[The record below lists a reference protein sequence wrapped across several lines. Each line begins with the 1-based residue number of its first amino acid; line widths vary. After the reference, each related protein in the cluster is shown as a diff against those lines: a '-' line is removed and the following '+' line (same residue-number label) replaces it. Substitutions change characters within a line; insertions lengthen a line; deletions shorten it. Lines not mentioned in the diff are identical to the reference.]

1 MIDLPNVTLVLVDS
15 RKGVKQTRSII
26 GALQS
31 CCYRINY
38 GDILLLNRERTNS
51 ATEYSEFIINDLPL
65 KIETSHALIVQTDGF
80 VYNDSNW
87 NNDWLEY
94 DYIGAPWLPDP
105 NHRWPGYPNITPETR
120 VGNGGFSLRSR
131 NLMMEARQFA
141 LREPLPI
148 ELEDA
153 YICRT
158 LGPAL
163 QEKGY
168 KFAPVEVAEKFSGE
182 NVMLKDQ
189 FGFHGK
195 LTAEMNG
202 IKL

>member
-15 RKGVKQTRSII
+15 RTGVKQTNAVMR
-26 GALQS
+26 ALRQCTES
-31 CCYRINY
+31 INY
-38 GDILLLNRERTNS
+38 EDIQYINDIRIDN
-51 ATEYSEFIINDLPL
+51 ATDYSEFVINDLPL
-65 KIETSHALIVQTDGF
+65 RIETSHALMVQTDGF
-80 VYNDSNW
+80 VVNPYAW
-87 NNDWLEY
+87 NNDWLQY

-131 NLMMEARQFA
+131 KLMMEARQFA

-182 NVMLKDQ
+182 NVILKGQ